1 MPPALTG
8 PRTQKEREYLDYA
21 LDRSVTD
28 AMASV
33 FGNPEPAPA
42 KWAGYDH
49 KLLGSG
55 VIAYYV
61 NPEEVVDLYPEHHKP
76 IVRNELRKELGTTE
90 PYIGLNPGI
99 LRMPKEKA
107 YSVIDHEK
115 SHGAQP
121 KGKLAL
127 KGIYAVTPVG
137 KVPLG
142 EMLIEGWNEYG
153 LERSGRK
160 PPSRYLD
167 EDGHGKALYSH
178 YRDFVY
184 EVEQQSPGITRQIM
198 RSAKRE
204 GPNAAMRLIESV
216 PGIDKLATKYASKL
230 NNRMN

>member
-1 MPPALTG
+1 MPPALKGAKT
-8 PRTQKEREYLDYA
+8 PDESKYLDYA
-21 LDRSVTD
+21 LDPSVTHE
-28 AMASV
+28 MSRV
-33 FGNPEPAPA
+33 FGNSEPAPA

-61 NPEEVVDLYPEHHKP
+61 NPEEVVDLYPEYQKP
-76 IVRNELRKELGTTE
+76 TVRQELRKELGTTE

-99 LRMPKEKA
+99 MKMSKEKA
-107 YSVIDHEK
+107 YSIMDHEK

-127 KGIYAVTPVG
+127 KGIYAVTPAG
-137 KVPLG
+137 EIPLG

-153 LERSGRK
+153 LEKSGRK

-167 EDGHGKALYSH
+167 EDGNGKALYGH

-184 EVEQQSPGITRQIM
+184 EIEQNSPGITRQIM
-198 RSAKRE
+198 RTAKRA

-216 PGIDKLATKYASKL
+216 PGIDKLATKYAYKL
-230 NNRMN
+230 NNKMN